1 MLALFTGRL
10 RMWLIAGIALPLVGL
25 LARKLSQHLDATHQG
40 NSTPASRVLRKTA
53 DVASRRAT
61 KRRR

>member
-1 MLALFTGRL
+1 MLALFSGRL
-10 RMWLIAGIALPLVGL
+10 RMWLIAGIALPLAGL
-25 LARKLSQHLDATHQG
+25 GARKLSQHLEANHQG
-40 NSTPASRVLRKTA
+40 NSTPASRALGKTA